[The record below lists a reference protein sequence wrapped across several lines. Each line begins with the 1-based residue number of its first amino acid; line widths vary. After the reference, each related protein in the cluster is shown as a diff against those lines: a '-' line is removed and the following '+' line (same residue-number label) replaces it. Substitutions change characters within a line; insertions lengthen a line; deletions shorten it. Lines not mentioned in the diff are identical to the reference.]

1 MNHAQS
7 PICWTPAAPI
17 CLALPN
23 VAAWQPQDAPDGPE
37 WVEQGDMVCLDMTR
51 YDKKPRSLGK
61 AANTVLAVLDERPWL
76 DFPAILAACL
86 RQGVSDGAC
95 RRSVLYLFKSGRI
108 GRRGE
113 RRHYQYAR
121 VNHG

>member
-17 CLALPN
+17 CLALPD
-23 VAAWQPQDAPDGPE
+23 VSAWQPEEAPTDPR
-37 WVEQGDMVCLDMTR
+37 WVEEGDMVCLDLTR
-51 YDKKPRSLGK
+51 YAKKPRSLGN
-61 AANTVLAVLDERPWL
+61 AANTILALLDERPWL
-76 DFPAILAACL
+76 DFPTILAQSL
-86 RQGVSDGAC
+86 RRGVTEAAV

-113 RRHYQYAR
+113 RRHYHYAR
-121 VNHG
+121 VTHG